1 MLINAVCL
9 PINDLLIWFKKK
21 KSQTRIILLI
31 WYVQADES
39 DLQLIVLSMRL
50 DIIISARIFYICHTS
65 ISNRTLAMKK
75 NEGVLHT
82 EKLGE
87 FLQYLF
93 FFLFFFF
100 PTRAKYQEIVCAHLW
115 NVGGSWST
123 WRDTRG
129 GRGRAYSQTF
139 GPAYWAPLRSQEW
152 VNIKLSD

>member
-21 KSQTRIILLI
+21 KKSCIILLI

-39 DLQLIVLSMRL
+39 DLQLIVLSLRL

-65 ISNRTLAMKK
+65 ISNRTLANGSHEKK
-75 NEGVLHT
+75 KWRRASQREAWRISAVP
-82 EKLGE
+82 
-87 FLQYLF
+87 F
-93 FFLFFFF
+93 FFFF
-100 PTRAKYQEIVCAHLW
+100 PTRAKYQEIVRAHLW

-139 GPAYWAPLRSQEW
+139 GLAYLGSSEKSGMSQH
-152 VNIKLSD
+152 